1 MIVLDASVII
11 DSLLPKM
18 GNRYKKASELLELIS
33 KSRIAVLIDE
43 FKDALERIEEIS
55 GA

>member
-1 MIVLDASVII
+1 MIVLDASVSILI
-11 DSLLPKM
+11 TNDKIM
-18 GNRYKKASELLELIS
+18 AKNAKKGEIEAYY
-33 KSRIAVLIDE
+33 LIDE